1 MAVEKRLLQAV
12 VAVACLLPLIVG
24 GQGIVHGPAP
34 FGHLPGPYVNDVPR
48 DLDSHFRYISGI
60 FFATGLGFVSC
71 IPAIETKGA
80 RFRLLGGLIFVGG
93 LSRLVSLLAV
103 GMPSRGHVLGLGM
116 ETIVVPLLML
126 WQWHFARRHPA
137 PGASAVASAAASS
150 PGPASAVDR

>member
-1 MAVEKRLLQAV
+1 MIEKRILQAV

-24 GQGIVHGPAP
+24 GQGVLHGPAP
-34 FGHLPGPYVNDVPR
+34 FGHLADVPK

-71 IPAIETKGA
+71 IPNIERKGP

-93 LSRLVSLLAV
+93 VSRLISLIAV
-103 GMPSRGHVLGLGM
+103 GVPSQGHVLGLGM

-126 WQWHFARRHPA
+126 WQWNFARRNFA
-137 PGASAVASAAASS
+137 RRTGLRA
-150 PGPASAVDR
+150 